1 MVTKNT
7 TEQEKLKVNAS
18 LEDPL
23 FITTAIRV
31 HRLFI
36 SHISGPKLPM
46 LDYLAELLD
55 CLRLMLFRCLL
66 LLNCL
71 RKHT

>member
-1 MVTKNT
+1 MT
-7 TEQEKLKVNAS
+7 T
-18 LEDPL
+18 
-23 FITTAIRV
+23 IRV

-36 SHISGPKLPM
+36 SHISRPKM
-46 LDYLAELLD
+46 LTLEYYLAEQLD
-55 CLRLMLFRCLL
+55 RLELMLFQCLL